1 MKFSPQDSSRA
12 QVMVKEDTSRQHH
25 CFCCFCCFFCCCCT
39 VTMDRPH
46 ENGGVV
52 FSIINL
58 IWSHFSVS
66 HLIPKI
72 NEVEIDIKESL
83 WKSWKTKSWIL
94 GWMDMY
100 TYVHTGSFRKNVKS
114 KSVCTGVNFQKKWF
128 LWCVL
133 GWEIATNL
141 PYRVSETTTITL
153 RQPH

>member
-100 TYVHTGSFRKNVKS
+100 TYVHIHKMYHFMYCYKGILIWFAWELSNIKLAK
-114 KSVCTGVNFQKKWF
+114 FQIWQ
-128 LWCVL
+128 
-133 GWEIATNL
+133 
-141 PYRVSETTTITL
+141 ITL
-153 RQPH
+153 RTAKSMYSLLQS